1 MAVLHVRQ
9 AKPDDAEAVLN
20 LYRFAAIPGS
30 TGCLVYE
37 AEHFRKFAEAPQ
49 ARFYVAE
56 ADGRIVGFILGYD
69 LVVWAYID
77 MIVVSEDWR
86 RKGVA
91 GAMLGVLEMEPGDK
105 WRTIEMCHMADAQ
118 MLKDFADR
126 SGFGTN
132 GGAWSW
138 RYKFKDGNG

>member
-1 MAVLHVRQ
+1 MADLHVRQ
-9 AKPDDAEAVLN
+9 AKPEDAAAVHQ

-30 TGCLVYE
+30 TGCLVFE
-37 AEHFRKFAEAPQ
+37 PDHFRKFAEAPQ

-56 ADGRIVGFILGYD
+56 AGDRIVGFVLAYD
-69 LVVWAYID
+69 LVVWAYVD

-91 GAMLGVLEMEPGDK
+91 GAMLGVLEMDSGDK
-105 WRTIEMCHMADAQ
+105 WRTIEMCHMADAH

-126 SGFGTN
+126 SGYKTN
-132 GGAWSW
+132 GGDWTW
-138 RYKFKDGNG
+138 RYKFLRGHG